1 MNEQPALSRRT
12 DRLAVAATVG
22 SGLSAQ
28 AAMWVSDRRTMYL
41 IAAGLF
47 VGVAAI
53 NAWRLLSSRAITAA
67 TRRLTNAANLL
78 ACAALLIVCVMS
90 GAFTGVAGG
99 GRPTSKTV
107 AVAAMLLVAQLVQ
120 TALVANRRDLALS
133 APVVG
138 AMLTDAGMAAHDAT
152 PAVPF
157 AVSLVC
163 LVAALVFVHRGDQLA
178 SAHSSFTRRRFASL
192 ASPARAL
199 GRVGVVVVV
208 AFVALPNSFHLGV
221 RPAPQ
226 HHADVRSRTQALPAD
241 EPGARS
247 EAIADPASGSLDLRV
262 RGELGDAPVFV
273 VSADSPPYWR
283 GSVYDNYDGTRWTI
297 TGTALTTSWE
307 VVSSEQKNP
316 KDEAVHGETRTDA
329 VRIVSTRPLRVVF
342 APGTAIAYTGA
353 GAVSSDVDGN
363 PRLATGDP
371 GPASSRDYD
380 VVSTRPLPDNE
391 TLSAVPARSDEPTDS
406 RWTQLPPRVP
416 ARVKALATQLAAGA
430 SSRAAVVTAV
440 DEYLRAHEVYDLNSP
455 LPASGDDA
463 VDDFL
468 FVSHRGFCEQF
479 ATTAAVLLRSAGIP
493 TRLVTGYSHGDL
505 SAEPGKRLMR
515 AADAHAWIQV
525 WYPGIGWIDN
535 DPTANAQPASPSTA
549 AAPASAAPSALPKPS
564 AHTPASMGSLHGA
577 TQRIP
582 GGRFTILGAIAAL
595 VLVVRLAAF
604 LPRWWPVRRLLR
616 RWLSR
621 HWLSRRRLS
630 GRRLLRRE
638 PRAAAPGGPVLRAYS
653 RLDAMLADAGY
664 DRLAGETPRE
674 RLRRVSEIR
683 FISDDVQRALEL
695 LERECYGVEPL
706 LPEEAAFASSIFNAF
721 TNNALSAPITV

>member
-47 VGVAAI
+47 VGVTAI
-53 NAWRLLSSRAITAA
+53 SAWRLLSTRALTAGV
-67 TRRLTNAANLL
+67 RRLTSTANVL
-78 ACAALLIVCVMS
+78 ACAVLLVVCVMS
-90 GAFTGVAGG
+90 GAFTGIAGSA
-99 GRPTSKTV
+99 RPASKTV
-107 AVAAMLLVAQLVQ
+107 AVAAMLLSAQLVQ

-133 APVVG
+133 APIVG

-157 AVSLVC
+157 AVSLAC
-163 LVAALVFVHRGDQLA
+163 LVAALVFIHRGDRLA
-178 SAHSSFTRRRFASL
+178 SARSSFTPQRFASL
-192 ASPARAL
+192 ASPARVL
-199 GRVGVVVVV
+199 GRVSVIVAV

-226 HHADVRSRTQALPAD
+226 HHVGTTPPRAQASPAD

-247 EAIADPASGSLDLRV
+247 QAIADPASGSLDLRV

-283 GSVYDNYDGTRWTI
+283 GSVYDDYDGTRWTI
-297 TGTALTTSWE
+297 TGTARTTSWD

-316 KDEAVHGETRTDA
+316 EDEAVRGETRTDA
-329 VRIVSTRPLRVVF
+329 VHIVSTRPLRVVF

-353 GAVSSDVDGN
+353 GAVTSDVDGN
-363 PRLATGDP
+363 PRLAISDS

-391 TLSAVPARSDEPTDS
+391 TLSTVPARSDKPTDR
-406 RWTQLPPRVP
+406 RWSQLPPQMP

-468 FVSHRGFCEQF
+468 FISHRGFCEQF
-479 ATTAAVLLRSAGIP
+479 ASAAAVLLRSVGIP

-515 AADAHAWIQV
+515 AANAHAWIQV

-535 DPTANAQPASPSTA
+535 DPTANAQRVSPSSV
-549 AAPASAAPSALPKPS
+549 AAPASAAPSPSPNPS
-564 AHTPASMGSLHGA
+564 AHASPQPASMGSLHGA
-577 TQRIP
+577 TQHVP

-595 VLVVRLAAF
+595 ALVVRLAAF
-604 LPRWWPVRRLLR
+604 LPRWWRVWRLSR
-616 RWLSR
+616 RWLLR
-621 HWLSRRRLS
+621 HRW
-630 GRRLLRRE
+630 RE

-683 FISDDVQRALEL
+683 LISDDVQRALEL

-706 LPEEAAFASSIFNAF
+706 LPEETAFASSIFNAF
-721 TNNALSAPITV
+721 TNNASSARITV